1 MGRGPNHL
9 AARPPAVPVIWPT
22 FARDNGQ
29 RFLMASIA
37 EFPLAEEVDGKSWG
51 PETVIR
57 TSLATRGQSI
67 CAD

>member
-1 MGRGPNHL
+1 M
-9 AARPPAVPVIWPT
+9 VSV
-22 FARDNGQ
+22 
-29 RFLMASIA
+29 FLMASIA
-37 EFPLAEEVDGKSWG
+37 KFPLAEEVDGKSWG